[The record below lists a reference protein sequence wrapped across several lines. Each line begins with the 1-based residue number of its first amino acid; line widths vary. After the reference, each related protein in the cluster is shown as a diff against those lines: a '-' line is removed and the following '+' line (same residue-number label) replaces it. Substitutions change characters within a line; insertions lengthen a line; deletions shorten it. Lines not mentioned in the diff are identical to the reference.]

1 MRNMLGGIGLA
12 LLSGARNKKIMVIAG
27 AVLIAIGIGGM
38 ITVGSRLLNS
48 VTQGGFANTE
58 MERSLFYGEYAFL
71 FTLVAGLGL
80 MIYGLVSIQKERGKE
95 RSANR

>member
-38 ITVGSRLLNS
+38 ITVGSRLLNT

-58 MERSLFYGEYAFL
+58 MESSLFYGEYAFL

-80 MIYGLVSIQKERGKE
+80 LIYGLVSIQKERGKE
-95 RSANR
+95 RSVNS

>member
-27 AVLIAIGIGGM
+27 AVLMAIGIGGM
-38 ITVGSRLLNS
+38 ITVGSRLVNV
-48 VTQGGFANTE
+48 VTQDGFANTE
-58 MERSLFYGEYAFL
+58 TERSLFYGEYAFL

-80 MIYGLVSIQKERGKE
+80 MIYGVVSIQKQRGKE
-95 RSANR
+95 RSVNR